1 MNATDEGSKL
11 PKHTVKKMKKL
22 TDDEFYKKL
31 KESVKMLSS
40 LIECMEEDGNA
51 SIEDSERDFAKSFE
65 SDFGCSKEQ
74 MMDGMGNYPEEDNRY
89 FGLNYDANGDSI

>member
-1 MNATDEGSKL
+1 MA
-11 PKHTVKKMKKL
+11 KL

-40 LIECMEEDGNA
+40 LIENMEEDGNA
-51 SIEDSERDFAKSFE
+51 SIKESEEDFE
-65 SDFGCSKEQ
+65 SDFGSSEEL
-74 MMDGMGNYPEEDNRY
+74 MMDGMGDYPDELSMAGEGHYQENAPEEDNRF